1 MHDAFAQHI
10 HGSAGPAPDEADRER
25 RNIVGAPLPSYPEQV
40 ERVVQCVG
48 VRTDTGT
55 VWLNLLNGRVARAS
69 VPKNTVD
76 RWLTFLR
83 DQTQLRVFLKYLWN
97 PTSLRMTRTRVTN
110 AEPIGYRPVDH
121 VTLIRA
127 MAAAFQAVE
136 PDPEPWFRSVREAGT
151 ARLN

>member
-1 MHDAFAQHI
+1 MHDAFAPHI
-10 HGSAGPAPDEADRER
+10 HGSAGPAPDEADREG
-25 RNIVGAPLPSYPEQV
+25 RNVFGAPLPSYPEQV

-83 DQTQLRVFLKYLWN
+83 DRTQLRVILHYLWN
-97 PTSLRMTRTRVTN
+97 PNTSRMTKTKVMQ
-110 AEPIGYRPVDH
+110 ADPIEQRHVDH
-121 VTLIRA
+121 VALVRA
-127 MAAAFQAVE
+127 LAEAFRSAE
-136 PDPEPWFRSVREAGT
+136 PDPEGWLRSWRVAPKT
-151 ARLN
+151 A